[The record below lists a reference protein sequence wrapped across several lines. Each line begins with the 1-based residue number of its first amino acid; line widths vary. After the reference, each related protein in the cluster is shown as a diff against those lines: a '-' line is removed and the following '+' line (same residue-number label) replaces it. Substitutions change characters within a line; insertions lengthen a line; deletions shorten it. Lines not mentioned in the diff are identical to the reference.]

1 MQKQLAE
8 ILENCKLALAQELDS
23 AKLNAIRV
31 EFLGKSGALTAIMR
45 GMKDVAPAD
54 RPAMG
59 KLVNVTRE
67 QVTSLIDEAEQE
79 VKRKELEAQL
89 KSEAVDITLP
99 GVVERRGSF
108 HPQTVVKQQ
117 IINIFAEL
125 GFSVEDGPEVETDY
139 YNFEALN
146 VPADHPARE
155 MQDTFYLGGGFLLR
169 SQTST
174 TQVHVMEKGELPIK
188 MISPGRVY
196 RADEVDA
203 THSPMFH
210 QIEGLVVGKGI
221 SLCDLK
227 GTLDTFV
234 QKFFGE
240 KTKTRWRPSFFPFTE
255 PSIEMDA
262 TCSNCGGKGC
272 RVCKGTGWIEIMGA
286 GMVNRKVLAMSGI
299 DPDEY
304 TGFAFGMGL
313 DRITNIKYGI
323 SDLRVVFENDIRFI
337 KQFK

>member
-1 MQKQLAE
+1 MQKQLTE
-8 ILENCKLALAQELDS
+8 ILENCKQALSQELDS

-31 EFLGKSGALTAIMR
+31 EFLGKSGALTVIMR

-67 QVTSLIDEAEQE
+67 QVTNLIDEAERE
-79 VKRKELEAQL
+79 VKRKELDAQL

-108 HPQTVVKQQ
+108 HPQSVVKQQ

-125 GFSVEDGPEVETDY
+125 GFTVEDGPEVETDY

-146 VPADHPARE
+146 VPGDHPARE
-155 MQDTFYLGGGFLLR
+155 MQDTFYLGNGFLLR

-174 TQVHVMEKGELPIK
+174 TQVHVMERGQLPIK

-221 SLCDLK
+221 TLCDLK

-286 GMVNRKVLAMSGI
+286 GMVNRKVLSMSGI
-299 DPDEY
+299 DPDVY

-323 SDLRVVFENDIRFI
+323 SDLRVVFENDVRFI